1 MRRIAL
7 ALLIYLLL
15 GPLPASQLP
24 RPPLNNS
31 QLVTA
36 RAVPDVPLPT
46 RIGALTL
53 TEAWEI
59 SGRNSRFGGLS
70 GMMLIGPRRF
80 AMVGDTGRMLRLTLS
95 RGGQVDGASM
105 TELPPLRAALTS
117 KKFSDAEAAVN
128 DPVTG
133 TSWVALEGI
142 AQIWRFDAAGAR
154 TGRLRNPVMFR
165 WPANGGTES
174 LARLPDG
181 RFLAMSERRVKNGMH
196 EGVLFSGDPVRPG
209 TPYLRFFYDSRALG
223 AVTDAAALPDGRILI
238 LHRKLGLV
246 PIFTASI
253 AIADPRGLRSDDVL
267 TARPLATISDRR
279 LTENYEG
286 LAIEQ
291 GPDGLALWLVSDDNI
306 NEWQRTRLLRFRI
319 DAAALQPTSTGSANS
334 RAAKRAAPSPVRP

>member
-15 GPLPASQLP
+15 GPPLASHLP

-36 RAVPDVPLPT
+36 LAVPDIGLPM

-59 SGRNSRFGGLS
+59 SGSNSRFGGFS
-70 GMMLIGPRRF
+70 GMMLTGPRRF
-80 AMVGDTGRMLRLTLS
+80 AMVGDTGRMLRLTVS
-95 RGGQVDGASM
+95 RGGKLSGASM
-105 TELPPLRAALTS
+105 VELPPLRAALTS

-142 AQIWRFDAAGAR
+142 AQIWRFDAAGKR
-154 TGRLRNPVMFR
+154 TGRLRNPIMFR
-165 WPANGGTES
+165 WPANGGAES

-181 RFLAMSERRVKNGMH
+181 RFLAMSERRVKDGMH
-196 EGVLFSGDPVRPG
+196 EGVLFNGDPVRPG

-238 LHRKLGLV
+238 LHRKLGLIPV
-246 PIFTASI
+246 FTSSI
-253 AIADPRGLRSDDVL
+253 AIADPRGLRADDVL
-267 TARPLATISDRR
+267 RARPLATISDRR
-279 LTENYEG
+279 LTENFEG
-286 LAIEQ
+286 LAIET
-291 GPDGLALWLVSDDNI
+291 GEDGLALWLVSDDNI
-306 NEWQRTRLLRFRI
+306 NEWQRSRLLRFRI
-319 DAAALQPTSTGSANS
+319 DAAALQPASKG
-334 RAAKRAAPSPVRP
+334 AAKRAAP